1 MFSPKTLTSLL
12 AVVVASA
19 ACYGGGQGA
28 GQLSDQDVA
37 AIRQVMEQDFTQYMI
52 ADDWENLGGLMKDDA
67 VIMVFGEPEA
77 QGKGVILEALERN
90 WGLLTLTKFEQ
101 VSTKID
107 GRGDLAYARG
117 TYSLAVEVEGAP
129 RITDAGKYLVILEKQ
144 ADGAWLIST
153 INYSRNAAKPTV
165 EEI

>member
-28 GQLSDQDVA
+28 AKLSDQDVA
-37 AIRQVMEQDFTQYMI
+37 AINKVMEQDFTQYMM
-52 ADDWENLGGLMKDDA
+52 ADDWQSLGGLMKADA

-77 QGKGVILEALERN
+77 HGSSVILEALERN
-90 WGLLTLTKFEQ
+90 WGVLDMTKFEQ
-101 VSTKID
+101 VNTKVD
-107 GRGDLAYARG
+107 GRSDLAYARG
-117 TYSLAVEVEGAP
+117 TYSLAVEMEGVP
-129 RITDAGKYLVILEKQ
+129 RISDTGKYLVILEKQ
-144 ADGAWLIST
+144 ADGAWLMST

-165 EEI
+165 EDM